1 MHGIYQIVVE
11 DESGRRPTESFHAET
26 HPLVG
31 GVLRM
36 PDGYLFTVKVVEH
49 VLKKDRNGGQ
59 PAYTAFSH
67 VRLVVSNEE
76 F

>member
-1 MHGIYQIVVE
+1 MHGKYQVVVI
-11 DESGRRPTESFHAET
+11 DMHGNAVDKFYAET

-31 GVLRM
+31 GKLVM
-36 PDGYLFTVKVVEH
+36 ADGYVWDVERVDH

-67 VRLVVSNEE
+67 VLLVVSNGE

>member
-1 MHGIYQIVVE
+1 MHGKYQIKVVE
-11 DESGRRPTESFHAET
+11 HDGTNVCEYYGET
-26 HPLVG
+26 HPLIG
-31 GVLRM
+31 GKLVM
-36 PDGYLFTVKVVEH
+36 PDGYVWDVKRVEH

-67 VRLVVSNEE
+67 VLLVVSNEE

>member
-1 MHGIYQIVVE
+1 MHGLYRIKVE
-11 DESGRRPTESFHAET
+11 DVGGRHVDDYFAET

-31 GVLRM
+31 GKLVM
-36 PDGYLFTVKVVEH
+36 ADGYVWDVKRVEH

-67 VRLVVSNEE
+67 VLLVVSNSE